1 MKQWKKLLCLN
12 LALIMLISTLPL
24 RAFAEGAEE
33 EPLSS
38 EEETGVSLAFCWP
51 VPDSETGEIGSE
63 ESWERETVF
72 LEEGDPVTLAGVGA
86 DENGVYTVDGG
97 YVFLGWTSDGCWY
110 DTVTA
115 DMDGMELYAAVEEKP
130 EEPYFYL
137 IGHDP
142 RNELFGRTGG
152 LWGDPVVFLEAE
164 PDEEGVCI
172 LPEGL
177 FCIGYDT
184 EQLVWWDG
192 EEQLLFGQQVM
203 MPESGVLRLWA
214 SYSKEIPLY
223 LDEAEEIFACVEV
236 MSGGYWDL
244 PDTVPVRDGQL
255 FSSWFSDTDG
265 WIMEGD
271 YIWDVPDALYARW
284 ETVTD
289 GRILAVSTP
298 DVPAGEA
305 LYTAQ
310 LRSYQIRNDYL
321 KLLSYIPERILESEA
336 VVTGFRLKEDG
347 SELALDVT
355 TRELAEGTGEGEA
368 LEVELISENLGG
380 EKTVVYY
387 GVRDY
392 EDTGIHSGDDEFGGE
407 SYFVQKLDADAEEFT
422 LADTYTFTC
431 GSDRVVY
438 WSSGSGEYL
447 PGETAL
453 WPEEAGDVLIAYANY
468 GQQDMVPINFYD
480 WLWDYGNDGLTSRLN
495 RELRA
500 EGGHLGSSDYERT
513 PTGTYRDG
521 SLFMGWNTEEDGS
534 GQWYAPFDTVTAD
547 MAELDLYAILA
558 EPPQTTYLYLCGLTN
573 DFSYLTGTDEDG
585 RHYQVL
591 PVTAGEDGAVTL
603 PGALFRAA
611 NGAVQTGWRDSY
623 GAEYALGASV
633 PLTEGG
639 LTLYAAYGFSLTLDF
654 NFDGA
659 DPRTVKVELPPNGY
673 WDLNSYAPER
683 SGYRLSAWTTDA
695 AGEGKDIFGAFSF
708 ENGIVPENT
717 VLYAQWEPDKSNAQ
731 VIFREYASGKTPD
744 PIAVSYYSAS
754 GGSLQRYMTLRE
766 ASPYQ
771 NTDERYMTGFK
782 DAKGKVHPV
791 NATLWDL
798 VPAGTVGEFTLQW
811 ETPDEDMIVY
821 YAGYGSDSRGRV
833 YQTQTLQSGRGTLK
847 GSGTFNCIDPDAKL
861 LYWWDAAAEKS
872 YELGASVRG
881 VNGVL
886 SLDAVYGVCRMTY
899 YYNLPEGL
907 SLDIKSDTEAMLY
920 TSSSRYKNPR
930 NLLRDE
936 PGWLF
941 LGWNTKADGTGRWYT
956 PLDSVSFQSPA
967 ALYGQWMKL
976 PETGTYYVL
985 ATESAGYTFDGKL
998 YQVIGET
1005 DVLPETL
1012 NGRTVFSWGGR
1023 YPGETLAGEKNGAQV
1038 TLIPYLPENNFIY
1051 GELDGNGGTDSSGR
1065 EKLRICNFSVV
1076 SGGNLEAYLEDY
1088 EFTREGYELLWWQ
1101 TESGAV
1107 YTGDARTKEVL
1118 REETPE
1124 GGGIVKLT
1132 AQWMDLAEL
1141 EGGAVAYI
1149 GNGGAAGDGSLY
1161 QVRASEDGTAVKN
1174 FFSCPEK
1181 RFLGWNTASDGEG
1194 DWYDPGEEIG
1204 EDVMMLYAIWGHTRL
1219 TYRYGSGKSVVV
1231 HQRGDAAA
1239 DLTKGRSGVFRGWQ
1253 LPDGSFYLG
1262 DRECIPDDAPA
1273 QLELTGVW
1281 YTERELSRAADAGRI
1296 LLRTDSGSIRLGG
1309 VNYGTVAIFD
1319 AFDGPLPAVS
1329 GKEFAGWSTA
1339 ELPGLKDFVTWIC
1352 SDTPGEG
1359 TVTEA
1364 GTDVTLQPGTTL
1376 WAVNYPHVTYHGN
1389 GGVYASDSVS
1399 EAVVYMLV
1407 ASDGDLV
1414 ELFDGDS
1421 FRKNGA
1427 PVKIWNTEA
1436 DGSGDYW
1443 EVGLETRD
1451 WEDLPGKL
1459 YAVYETVSLCQ
1470 VEFWSEGEQIAS
1482 GQRAAGKAVGILPA
1496 PTREGYLFDGWYTEA
1511 GVHFTEETVL
1521 PAEGT
1526 LKLYARWIF
1535 GETGTLGDEDEVLWL
1550 LDRGSGQIRLQSA
1563 IPAGSVVCVAC
1574 YRDGRMISAAV
1585 LTSTADRGKISDRAD
1600 TVVLFW
1606 LDGDCLPLCTQ
1617 REIEP

>member
-1 MKQWKKLLCLN
+1 MKQRKKLLCLN

-33 EPLSS
+33 DFTVPVGDALPEERPLFA
-38 EEETGVSLAFCWP
+38 EEEAGVSLTFCWP

-63 ESWERETVF
+63 ESWE
-72 LEEGDPVTLAGVGA
+72 
-86 DENGVYTVDGG
+86 
-97 YVFLGWTSDGCWY
+97 
-110 DTVTA
+110 
-115 DMDGMELYAAVEEKP
+115 
-130 EEPYFYL
+130 
-137 IGHDP
+137 
-142 RNELFGRTGG
+142 
-152 LWGDPVVFLEAE
+152 
-164 PDEEGVCI
+164 
-172 LPEGL
+172 
-177 FCIGYDT
+177 
-184 EQLVWWDG
+184 
-192 EEQLLFGQQVM
+192 
-203 MPESGVLRLWA
+203 
-214 SYSKEIPLY
+214 IPLY
-223 LDEAEEIFACVEV
+223 LDKCDDPDEQEIFAWVEV
-236 MSGGYWDL
+236 AYDGYWDL
-244 PDTVPVRDGQL
+244 PDTVPVRDGRL

-271 YIWDVPDALYARW
+271 RIWDVPDALYARW

-305 LYTAQ
+305 LYTEH

-392 EDTGIHSGDDEFGGE
+392 EDTGIHSGNDEFNGE

-422 LADTYTFTC
+422 LADTYTFAC

-447 PGETAL
+447 PGETVL

-480 WLWDYGNDGLTSRLN
+480 WQWDYGNDGLTSRLN

-500 EGGHLGSSDYERT
+500 EGGLLGSSDYEHT

-534 GQWYAPFDTVTAD
+534 GQWCAPFDTVTAD

-573 DFSYLTGTDEDG
+573 DFSYLTGADEDG

-591 PVTAGEDGAVTL
+591 PVTAGEDGTVTL

-611 NGAVQTGWRDSY
+611 NGAAQTGWIGGGS
-623 GAEYALGASV
+623 EYALGASV
-633 PLTEGG
+633 PLTEGS
-639 LTLYAAYGFSLTLDF
+639 LTLCAAYGFSLTLDF

-659 DPRTVKVELPPNGY
+659 DPRTVTVELPTNGS
-673 WDLNSYAPER
+673 WNLNSYAPER

-695 AGEGKDIFGAFSF
+695 AGEGDEIFGAFSF

-833 YQTQTLQSGRGTLK
+833 YLTQTLQSGRGTLK
-847 GSGTFNCIDPDAKL
+847 GSGTFNCSNPDAKL

-907 SLDIKSDTEAMLY
+907 SLDIKSGTESILY
-920 TSSSRYKNPR
+920 TSAKRYKDPR

-936 PGWLF
+936 RGWLF
-941 LGWNTKADGTGRWYT
+941 LGWNTKADGTGKWYT

-1005 DVLPETL
+1005 DVLPEML

-1065 EKLRICNFSVV
+1065 EQLRICNFSVV

-1132 AQWMDLAEL
+1132 ARWMDLAEL

-1204 EDVMMLYAIWGHTRL
+1204 EDVMILYAIWGHTRI
-1219 TYRYGSGKSVVV
+1219 TYRYGSGESVVV

-1262 DRECIPDDAPA
+1262 DREGIPDDAPA

-1281 YTERELSRAADAGRI
+1281 YTERELSSAADAGRI
-1296 LLRTDSGSIRLGG
+1296 LLRTDSGSIRLDG

-1339 ELPGLKDFVTWIC
+1339 ELPRLKDFVTWVC

-1389 GGVYASDSVS
+1389 GGVYAFDSVS

-1470 VEFWSEGEQIAS
+1470 VEFWSEGELIAS

-1511 GVHFTEETVL
+1511 GARFTEETVL

-1550 LDRGSGQIRLQSA
+1550 LDRGSGEIRLQSA
-1563 IPAGSVVCVAC
+1563 IPTGSAVCAAC

-1606 LDGDCLPLCTQ
+1606 LDGDCLPLCRQ